1 MSADNTGLSRDGIDA
16 SDDSERRY
24 TTDVSVTLS
33 NLSTRKRAQRRRREL
48 RAQLV
53 REHME
58 STRRAPTFLQ
68 SLRARF
74 AR

>member
-1 MSADNTGLSRDGIDA
+1 MSGDNTGLSWDGLDVT
-16 SDDSERRY
+16 DDSERRY

-58 STRRAPTFLQ
+58 STRRTPTLLQ
-68 SLRARF
+68 SLLARF